1 MKEDT
6 MVTKNTRPIAIL
18 SIALILLSGCNL
30 PGTTTM
36 PAITAVGADVIYTA
50 AAQTLAVQLTQNAP
64 PPGQPTDTQSVE
76 TPVIEATNTPLISP
90 TFTMGPDTA
99 TPEFTN
105 TPIFTPTSSNP
116 MITASMPTNCR
127 TGTSKDYPRVG
138 SLNVGDVAEVIG
150 RNSSSTWWY
159 ITNPSNPGSYCWV
172 WGETTS
178 VTGNTSALQV
188 MTPPPPPPTSTS
200 ETSSKFSASYSTTHK
215 CSGDKYAYFKI
226 TNNGGKDLESLSIKI
241 KDETDGDTLS
251 TDSSNK
257 PFLSGTSDCSGE
269 DTLEAGDSGYVAGL
283 IGSGNS
289 GHDGKASIYLC
300 TKDDLDGSCTN
311 IIVKFTIP

>member
-1 MKEDT
+1 MI
-6 MVTKNTRPIAIL
+6 TKKTRPIVIL
-18 SIALILLSGCNL
+18 SIAVILLSGCNL

-64 PPGQPTDTQSVE
+64 TPGQPTE
-76 TPVIEATNTPLISP
+76 TLSEVAPVIEATNTPLISP
-90 TFTMGPDTA
+90 TFTMGPETA

-127 TGTSKDYPRVG
+127 TGTSTLYPRVG
-138 SLNVGDVAEVIG
+138 SLVVGQVAEVVG
-150 RNSSSTWWY
+150 RNSTSSWWY
-159 ITNPSNPGSYCWV
+159 IKNPSNPGGFCWV

-178 VTGNTSALQV
+178 VSGNTSALQV
-188 MTPPPPPPTSTS
+188 MTPPPPPATSTS
-200 ETSSKFSASYSTTHK
+200 ETGSKFGADYATVHK
-215 CSGDKYAYFKI
+215 CSGDKYAFFEV
-226 TNNGGKDLESLSIKI
+226 TNNGGKDLESASVKI
-241 KDETDGDTLS
+241 KDDTDGDTLS
-251 TDSSNK
+251 TWSSNK

-269 DTLEAGDSGYVAGL
+269 DTLDAGDSAYVAGL

-289 GHDGKASIYLC
+289 GHEAKASIYLC
-300 TKDDLDGSCTN
+300 TKDDLEGSCTN
-311 IIVKFTIP
+311 IVVKFEIP